1 MSYLLLMLY
10 YYFDTYESFL
20 YLANLVVGNR
30 MMRDLYTFD
39 MRKVTAYCKVFD
51 QFLLEESPNLLD
63 YFKKNCIN
71 TMTFSVDW
79 FYTLF
84 SRAFEVNIVRVI
96 WDMFFLFGS
105 QFVVRAGVGLISIL
119 EEEIF
124 KEYMDEGFNFVR
136 VRTSKLKVS
145 LILERAL
152 SDGMGADKFAD
163 EIEREYFEYTPPGRR
178 TSSYK

>member
-20 YLANLVVGNR
+20 CLANLVLGNR
-30 MMRDLYTFD
+30 MMRDLYSFD

-51 QFLLEESPNLLD
+51 KFLVEDSPRLLD
-63 YFKKNCIN
+63 YFRKNCIN
-71 TMTFSVDW
+71 TMTFSIDW

-84 SRAFEVNIVRVI
+84 SRAFDVSIVRVI

-105 QFVVRAGVGLISIL
+105 QFVVRAGVALITIL
-119 EEEIF
+119 EDEIF
-124 KEYMDEGFNFVR
+124 NEYMNEGFNFVR

-152 SDGMGADKFAD
+152 GDGMDAEQFAD
-163 EIEREYFEYTPPGRR
+163 EIEREYFEYSPPGRR
-178 TSSYK
+178 TSS